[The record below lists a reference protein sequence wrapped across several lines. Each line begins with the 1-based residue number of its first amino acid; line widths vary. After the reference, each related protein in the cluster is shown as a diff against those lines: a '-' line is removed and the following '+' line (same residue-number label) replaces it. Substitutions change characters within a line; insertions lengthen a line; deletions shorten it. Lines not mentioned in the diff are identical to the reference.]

1 MSPTRSAALYNTGGI
16 PFEAMAGDHAFH
28 ADDVDVAP
36 DWVRE
41 RHDAGEIQLIDVRED
56 YEWEAGHVDGA
67 RHIEL
72 ERVAAQA
79 GTIDRDKPVVFY
91 CRIGARSG
99 MAANAFRRAGYDA
112 YSMDGG
118 ITAWNEQ
125 GLPLEPA
132 DGSVA
137 DH

>member
-1 MSPTRSAALYNTGGI
+1 MTHP
-16 PFEAMAGDHAFH
+16 FH
-28 ADDVDVAP
+28 ADDVDVDAAKAKALI
-36 DWVRE
+36 
-41 RHDAGEIQLIDVRED
+41 DAGEVQLVDVRET
-56 YEWEAGHVDGA
+56 YEWDAGRIGGA

-72 ERVAAQA
+72 ERVASQA
-79 GTIDRDKPVVFY
+79 GTIDRERPVVFY

-118 ITAWNEQ
+118 ITAWDER
-125 GLPLEPA
+125 GLPLEPS
-132 DGSVA
+132 DGHVE